1 MRIQASNHSFILPVL
16 RYLVSANCDPGLD
29 RSSGESSWSLRFC
42 GGEQPPQHPFKNISQ
57 QIAATAPKELSPE
70 PGHEKPSDGFEQGPG
85 VTIFVVLAVS
95 GGQIDWGPREEA
107 GRPGKRLG
115 WEEAEGGIQVQQK
128 GPGPAWVRM
137 EDGHLPKQPAACW
150 LSGHCNLL
158 WPR

>member
-1 MRIQASNHSFILPVL
+1 M
-16 RYLVSANCDPGLD
+16 
-29 RSSGESSWSLRFC
+29 RFC

-85 VTIFVVLAVS
+85 VTIFVVLAVR

-107 GRPGKRLG
+107 GRPGKRLER
-115 WEEAEGGIQVQQK
+115 EEAEGGIQVRQK

-137 EDGHLPKQPAACW
+137 DIFQSSLLPVGGVVIATCFGPADI
-150 LSGHCNLL
+150 LQDFILGLVSLL
-158 WPR
+158 